1 MNKPLTTRQKELIK
15 LMRDGGEMETVLI
28 HAWVINPD
36 RTVELVH
43 NRTVGSLLHRGLIE
57 VVKQEGNCKEY
68 SLTELGKN
76 VQI

>member
-1 MNKPLTTRQKELIK
+1 MVKKLTTRQKELIK
-15 LMRDGGEMETVLI
+15 LMQDGGKLETVLI

-43 NRTVGSLLHRGLIE
+43 NRTVGSLVHRGLIE
-57 VVKQEGNCKEY
+57 LAKQEGNCKEY